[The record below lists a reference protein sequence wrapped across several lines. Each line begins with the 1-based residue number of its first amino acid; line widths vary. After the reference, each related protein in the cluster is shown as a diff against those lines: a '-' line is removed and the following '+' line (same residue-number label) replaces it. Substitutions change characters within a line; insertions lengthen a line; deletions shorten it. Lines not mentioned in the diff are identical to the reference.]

1 MAASGSCARA
11 PAQLMAAPSEPQTYP
26 KTSEL
31 IQAMRSADAGERADA
46 LAMLSEVVGSAY
58 GEAGAELG
66 EAVRQA
72 GGVAL
77 LAWLLADPLRSGAA
91 AGLARDW

>member
-1 MAASGSCARA
+1 MHT
-11 PAQLMAAPSEPQTYP
+11 SEPQTYP

-77 LAWLLADPLRSGAA
+77 LAWLLEDPYDCSSRPCS
-91 AGLARDW
+91 

>member
-1 MAASGSCARA
+1 
-11 PAQLMAAPSEPQTYP
+11 
-26 KTSEL
+26 
-31 IQAMRSADAGERADA
+31 
-46 LAMLSEVVGSAY
+46 MLSEVVGSAY

-77 LAWLLADPLRSGAA
+77 LGIKRLAA
-91 AGLARDW
+91 APLVAVREETELAMKGDAPEVTSPGRWTELEQLVHSINRAITRR